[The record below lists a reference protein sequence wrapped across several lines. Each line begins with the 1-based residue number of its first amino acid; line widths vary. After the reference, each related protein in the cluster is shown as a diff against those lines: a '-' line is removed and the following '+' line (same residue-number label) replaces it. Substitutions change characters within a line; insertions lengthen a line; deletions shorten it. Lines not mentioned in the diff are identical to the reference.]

1 MEVKSTASKFQDAN
15 LFEGSH
21 GNFNKKKLYK
31 RGARQRVFVNRSLY
45 LDKIKFFGFD
55 MDYTLAVYK
64 SPQYEALGFRL
75 VVERLIDI
83 GYPNAISEFSYDPT
97 FPIRGL
103 WFDTRYGSLLK
114 VDSYGN
120 ILVCVIGFKFL
131 KSHEIRSLYPN
142 KFIQPNESRIFILNT
157 LFNLPETYLL
167 ACLVDYFCNSDGYV
181 RDTTG
186 VRCGEMLISYKSIF
200 EDVRGAVDWVHIKG
214 ALKRETVDHL
224 EEYVHKDER
233 LPVLLKRIQDQG
245 YKAFLL
251 TNSDYIYTN
260 KIMSYLLDDPTATTK
275 KKWTDY
281 FDYIVVDAK
290 KPLFFGEGTVLRQI
304 ETDTGR
310 LSLGVHTGEM
320 EPGRIYSGGSCD
332 VFSKMI
338 GAKGK
343 DVLYIGDHIFGD
355 ILKSKKIRGW
365 RTFLVVP
372 ELGPELHVWTAKKEL
387 YNRIQNLDTHLA
399 DLYKNLDSATNEK
412 PDIRKIQSSIRVRT
426 FVSCQVFF
434 VNLCYVNQE
443 VALEMDLAYGLLGS
457 LFRSGSR
464 QTFFASQVIRY
475 ADLYASTFLN
485 LLHYPFSYFFKAAPM
500 LMPHESTVDHEDY
513 MSLSDEELET
523 TQICPRSRSVSEA
536 IIQSLPHERPLP
548 TTDETEDIPSDSS
561 QNTNVFIRLE
571 SLNLP
576 HTRAETPRKLTHH
589 HDEDDSDE
597 SSTGS
602 DGARSGS
609 RSNSPN

>member
-1 MEVKSTASKFQDAN
+1 MKSTVSHFQERN
-15 LFEGSH
+15 GLEGSH

-31 RGARQRVFVNRSLY
+31 RGAKHRVFVNRSLY

-83 GYPNAISEFSYDPT
+83 GYPSAISEFSYDPT

-120 ILVCVIGFKFL
+120 ILVCIIGFKFL
-131 KSHEIRSLYPN
+131 KSHEIRALYPN
-142 KFIQPNESRIFILNT
+142 KFIQPNESRIYILNT

-200 EDVRGAVDWVHIKG
+200 EDVRGAVDWVHMKG

-233 LPVLLKRIQDQG
+233 IPILLKRIQDQG

-251 TNSDYIYTN
+251 TNSDYNYTN
-260 KIMSYLLDDPTATTK
+260 KIMSYLLDDPESQTK

-290 KPLFFGEGTVLRQI
+290 KPQFFGEGTVLRQI
-304 ETDTGR
+304 DTDTGR
-310 LSLGVHTGEM
+310 LSLGVHTGQM

-412 PDIRKIQSSIRVRT
+412 PDIRKIQSSIRE
-426 FVSCQVFF
+426 VS
-434 VNLCYVNQE
+434 
-443 VALEMDLAYGLLGS
+443 LEMDLSYGLLGS

-536 IIQSLPHERPLP
+536 IIQSLPH
-548 TTDETEDIPSDSS
+548 DKICSNTEDTEEESAENS
-561 QNTNVFIRLE
+561 QNKNLLMRGE

-602 DGARSGS
+602 EGVRNGS

>member
-1 MEVKSTASKFQDAN
+1 MEKTIIDEKIQEESNASKAKRRLFKRDAK
-15 LFEGSH
+15 H
-21 GNFNKKKLYK
+21 
-31 RGARQRVFVNRSLY
+31 RVFVNRSLY

-75 VVERLIDI
+75 IVERLVEI
-83 GYPNAISEFSYDPT
+83 GYPQAITEFRYDPT

-120 ILVCVIGFKFL
+120 ILVCAVGFRFL

-142 KFIQPNESRIFILNT
+142 KFIQINESRIFILNT

-167 ACLVDYFCNSDGYV
+167 ACLVDYFSNAEGYTKE
-181 RDTTG
+181 TTG

-200 EDVRGAVDWVHIKG
+200 EDVRGAVDWVHMQG
-214 ALKRETVDHL
+214 ALKRETLENL

-233 LPVLLKRIQDQG
+233 LPILLNRIREHN

-251 TNSDYIYTN
+251 TNSGYDYTN
-260 KIMSYLLDDPTATTK
+260 EIMSYLLNDPSAKK
-275 KKWTDY
+275 KKWTEY

-304 ETDTGR
+304 ETETGK
-310 LSLGVHTGEM
+310 LSLGIHTGQI
-320 EPGRIYSGGSCD
+320 EPGCIYSGGSCD
-332 VFSKMI
+332 TFSKMI

-365 RTFLVVP
+365 RTFLIIP
-372 ELGPELHVWTAKKEL
+372 ELGPELHVWTAKKDL
-387 YNRIQNLDTHLA
+387 YNRIQTLDTHLA
-399 DLYKNLDSATNEK
+399 DLYRHLDSATKEK
-412 PDIRKIQSSIRVRT
+412 PDIRKIQCSIR
-426 FVSCQVFF
+426 
-434 VNLCYVNQE
+434 E

-523 TQICPRSRSVSEA
+523 TQICPRSRTTFFEGTTPLTPIHGSIANDTLEEVSEEPVPSTPS
-536 IIQSLPHERPLP
+536 SLPEIHEDKEIDHKLMR
-548 TTDETEDIPSDSS
+548 I
-561 QNTNVFIRLE
+561 E
-571 SLNLP
+571 SVNLP
-576 HTRAETPRKLTHH
+576 HARAATPKELTHH

-597 SSTGS
+597 SSIAS
-602 DGARSGS
+602 DVSKANS
-609 RSNSPN
+609 RSVSPNTE